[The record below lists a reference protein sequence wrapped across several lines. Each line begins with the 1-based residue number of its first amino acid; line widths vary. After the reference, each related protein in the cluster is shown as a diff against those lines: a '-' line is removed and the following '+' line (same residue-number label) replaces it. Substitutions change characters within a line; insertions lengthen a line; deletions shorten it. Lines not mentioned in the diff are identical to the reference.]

1 MGKRRTAREFALQI
15 LYRLDMGQENL
26 VHRIL
31 RTEKILEEFWE
42 TNLTS
47 DDVKEYTDLLVKG
60 TKENQKE
67 IDRIIADSA
76 ENWAIDRMASVDR
89 NILRFS
95 TYEILKRNE
104 IPSSVIINEAIEIAK
119 KYGTEE
125 SGSFINGILDRVAK
139 EVRKG

>member
-15 LYRLDMGQENL
+15 LYRLDIGQESL
-26 VHRIL
+26 A
-31 RTEKILEEFWE
+31 EKILEEFWE

-47 DDVKEYTDLLVKG
+47 DDVKEYTDSLVKG
-60 TKENQKE
+60 TKENQSE

-76 ENWAIDRMASVDR
+76 ENWTLDRMASVDR

-95 TYEILKRNE
+95 TYELLKRNE

>member
-15 LYRLDMGQENL
+15 LYRLDIGQESL
-26 VHRIL
+26 A
-31 RTEKILEEFWE
+31 EKILEEFWE

-47 DDVKEYTDLLVKG
+47 DDVKEYTDSLVKG
-60 TKENQKE
+60 TKKNQSE

-76 ENWAIDRMASVDR
+76 ENWTLDRMASVDR

-95 TYEILKRNE
+95 TYELLKRNE

>member
-1 MGKRRTAREFALQI
+1 
-15 LYRLDMGQENL
+15 
-26 VHRIL
+26 
-31 RTEKILEEFWE
+31 
-42 TNLTS
+42 
-47 DDVKEYTDLLVKG
+47 
-60 TKENQKE
+60 
-67 IDRIIADSA
+67 
-76 ENWAIDRMASVDR
+76 MASVDR

-104 IPSSVIINEAIEIAK
+104 IPSSVIIIEAIEIAK

>member
-26 VHRIL
+26 A
-31 RTEKILEEFWE
+31 EKILEEFWE

-60 TKENQKE
+60 TKENQRE

-76 ENWAIDRMASVDR
+76 ENWTIDRMASVDR

>member
-15 LYRLDMGQENL
+15 LYRLDMGQESL
-26 VHRIL
+26 A
-31 RTEKILEEFWE
+31 EKILEEFWE

-47 DDVKEYTDLLVKG
+47 DDVKEYTDSLVKG
-60 TKENQKE
+60 TKKNQSE

-76 ENWAIDRMASVDR
+76 ENWTLDRMASVDR

-95 TYEILKRNE
+95 TYELLKRNE

>member
-26 VHRIL
+26 A
-31 RTEKILEEFWE
+31 EKILEEFWE

-76 ENWAIDRMASVDR
+76 ENWTIDRMASVDR